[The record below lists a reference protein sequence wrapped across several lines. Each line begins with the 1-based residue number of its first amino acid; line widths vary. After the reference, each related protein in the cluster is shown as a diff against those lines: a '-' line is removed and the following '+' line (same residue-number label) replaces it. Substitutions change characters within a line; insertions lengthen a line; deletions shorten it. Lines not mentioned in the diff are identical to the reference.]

1 MERPRHSDKRE
12 RVRWGLEPPKAFN
25 KTPPYNTRSEDREER
40 RRVGEDRGDDGG
52 SVLSDLVAI
61 RRERRKTNKDD
72 ERERIRAT
80 LPGSVHLWTRSR
92 WRSPNRSGNRVRGVQ
107 RLAGFF
113 FFRRFERKGKVTIFL
128 LIDRFHK

>member
-1 MERPRHSDKRE
+1 M
-12 RVRWGLEPPKAFN
+12 
-25 KTPPYNTRSEDREER
+25 
-40 RRVGEDRGDDGG
+40 GEDRGDDGG

-113 FFRRFERKGKVTIFL
+113 SSEGSRERGKL
-128 LIDRFHK
+128 LYYYLSIAFTNDKDII